1 MAIIDEP
8 LFFSRRLGYGLAPNE
23 DVGPD
28 IRAWAVGQIS
38 SVPPLDFH
46 GPNQTNLR
54 KDLPDY
60 AEPVTNTVDAC
71 KAWGELLDLEEELQ
85 AELGSEN
92 VSSFSITRR
101 LEEEVWKPQSVYPR
115 WRDSL
120 VQTLTAVHGPAP
132 VFERFWAFWVNHFAV
147 RTDPFVTLLYG
158 AHTRSIRDNMTGTF
172 SDLLVAGALS
182 PAMSF
187 FLDNWHS
194 TGPDS
199 PFSEG
204 GTETVNENLARELH
218 ELHTT
223 SPAGSYSQADIT
235 ETAYA
240 LTGWTFWGGAKFE
253 GKRPEGVTYGTY
265 FDQHSARRRL
275 HARIL
280 TWGWQCP
287 PPSRWPL

>member
-1 MAIIDEP
+1 M
-8 LFFSRRLGYGLAPNE
+8 
-23 DVGPD
+23 
-28 IRAWAVGQIS
+28 
-38 SVPPLDFH
+38 
-46 GPNQTNLR
+46 
-54 KDLPDY
+54 
-60 AEPVTNTVDAC
+60 
-71 KAWGELLDLEEELQ
+71 
-85 AELGSEN
+85 
-92 VSSFSITRR
+92 
-101 LEEEVWKPQSVYPR
+101 
-115 WRDSL
+115 
-120 VQTLTAVHGPAP
+120 
-132 VFERFWAFWVNHFAV
+132 
-147 RTDPFVTLLYG
+147 
-158 AHTRSIRDNMTGTF
+158 
-172 SDLLVAGALS
+172 
-182 PAMSF
+182 
-187 FLDNWHS
+187 DNWHS